1 MANRNLELL
10 KVAAKL
16 LEIVRLSGLVSVA
29 LQNRFRLNAVTIN
42 L

>member
-16 LEIVRLSGLVSVA
+16 LEIVRLSGWFQL
-29 LQNRFRLNAVTIN
+29 RFRIASGLMR
-42 L
+42 